1 MFSVETGKIVTRIQ
15 NHMTKIVRILVFAF
29 LMLISV
35 CGVAQDKIK
44 IACIGNSITEGVD
57 NYPTPLARML
67 GDQYEVGNFG
77 KWGHTLLRK
86 GDHPYMSTDA
96 FINAQK
102 FQLNVVIIKLGTND
116 SKPEN
121 WKYKDE
127 FETDL
132 EYMITTFQKCG
143 SKPKIII
150 CRCIPA
156 SNNLYGIRNEVITDE
171 INPIQKNVA
180 RKFHLKLVDLY
191 SPLEHKVDSTC
202 YVWDNVHLN
211 KNGSL
216 ILAEHIYKAITGK
229 KAPKLRDPFAK

>member
-77 KWGHTLLRK
+77 KWGHTLLRR

-102 FQLNVVIIKLGTND
+102 FQPNVVIIKLGTND

-121 WKYKDE
+121 WEYKDE

-156 SNNLYGIRNEVITDE
+156 SNNLYGIHNHFHIHILHLRSSAILFPFVTSSDLKTFPVIYFSNFH
-171 INPIQKNVA
+171 IIIQ
-180 RKFHLKLVDLY
+180 
-191 SPLEHKVDSTC
+191 
-202 YVWDNVHLN
+202 DN
-211 KNGSL
+211 
-216 ILAEHIYKAITGK
+216 
-229 KAPKLRDPFAK
+229 

>member
-1 MFSVETGKIVTRIQ
+1 MTRIQ

-29 LMLISV
+29 LMLIPV

-102 FQLNVVIIKLGTND
+102 FQPNVV
-116 SKPEN
+116 
-121 WKYKDE
+121 
-127 FETDL
+127 
-132 EYMITTFQKCG
+132 
-143 SKPKIII
+143 
-150 CRCIPA
+150 
-156 SNNLYGIRNEVITDE
+156 
-171 INPIQKNVA
+171 
-180 RKFHLKLVDLY
+180 
-191 SPLEHKVDSTC
+191 TC

-211 KNGSL
+211 KSGSL

-229 KAPKLRDPFAK
+229 KAPKLENAFAN

>member
-1 MFSVETGKIVTRIQ
+1 MTRIQ

-29 LMLISV
+29 LMLIPV

-57 NYPTPLARML
+57 NYPTSLARML

-102 FQLNVVIIKLGTND
+102 FQPNVVIIKLGTND

-121 WKYKDE
+121 
-127 FETDL
+127 
-132 EYMITTFQKCG
+132 
-143 SKPKIII
+143 
-150 CRCIPA
+150 
-156 SNNLYGIRNEVITDE
+156 
-171 INPIQKNVA
+171 
-180 RKFHLKLVDLY
+180 
-191 SPLEHKVDSTC
+191 
-202 YVWDNVHLN
+202 
-211 KNGSL
+211 
-216 ILAEHIYKAITGK
+216 
-229 KAPKLRDPFAK
+229 

>member
-1 MFSVETGKIVTRIQ
+1 MTRIQ

-29 LMLISV
+29 LMLIPV

-44 IACIGNSITEGVD
+44 IACIGNSITEGAD

-67 GDQYEVGNFG
+67 GNQYEVGNFG

-102 FQLNVVIIKLGTND
+102 FQPNVVIIKLGTND

-132 EYMITTFQKCG
+132 EYMISTFQKCG

-156 SNNLYGIRNEVITDE
+156 D
-171 INPIQKNVA
+171 
-180 RKFHLKLVDLY
+180 RKSV
-191 SPLEHKVDSTC
+191 V
-202 YVWDNVHLN
+202 
-211 KNGSL
+211 
-216 ILAEHIYKAITGK
+216 
-229 KAPKLRDPFAK
+229 